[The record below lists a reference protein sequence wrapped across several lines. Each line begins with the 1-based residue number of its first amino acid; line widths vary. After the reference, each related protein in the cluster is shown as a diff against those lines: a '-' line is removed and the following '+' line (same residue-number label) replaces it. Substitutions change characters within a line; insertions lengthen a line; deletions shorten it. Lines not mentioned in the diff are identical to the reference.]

1 MTFRLRS
8 WLPLVA
14 LLLPVL
20 ATAADRPPITVYAA
34 ISLTNVLDELGA
46 EYRRATGVPV
56 KFSYAASSVLARQ
69 IEAGGQA
76 DAFVS
81 ADQEWMD
88 YLDRR
93 ALIRRD
99 TRVDVA
105 GNALVLIA
113 PADSGVALRIAAG
126 FPLAAALGN
135 GRLASADPESVP
147 AGRYAK
153 AALTALAV
161 WPEVQGR
168 IAGAENVR
176 AALAFVA
183 RGETPLGVVYATDA
197 QAQPKVRVV
206 DTFPADTHP
215 PITYPAAAI
224 ANAGPEAQAFVR
236 FLAGPRAQ
244 AVFAKYGFRPV
255 R

>member
-197 QAQPKVRVV
+197 QAEPKVRVV
-206 DTFPADTHP
+206 DTFPTDTHP
-215 PITYPAAAI
+215 PITYPGAAI

>member
-14 LLLPVL
+14 LLLPAL

-197 QAQPKVRVV
+197 QAEPKVRVV